1 MSEDANTQDIFF
13 AKAASKLRWWMRNR
27 LLMTVG
33 WNPLYTSVYV
43 TTTVQYLPSLT
54 FKVAKTHNVV
64 EHRSQHQHHSTDD
77 EVITMTTISM
87 TTNIIIT
94 NITTVKGNSTDKPRH
109 DVTFHQQQQLSLVT
123 TSRNVVQQHWRHAV
137 SLNTPEQ
144 HLIAVNPSNV
154 IKSNNECC
162 NVSLTTMLHF
172 HSATLLAGIIC
183 KMCCFHL

>member
-1 MSEDANTQDIFF
+1 MNAEQ
-13 AKAASKLRWWMRNR
+13 AAADCRMKPALHLGLCYNYCSI
-27 LLMTVG
+27 
-33 WNPLYTSVYV
+33 
-43 TTTVQYLPSLT
+43 LT
-54 FKVAKTHNVV
+54 ITNIQSGKNSQCGG
-64 EHRSQHQHHSTDD
+64 SQHQHHSTDD

-87 TTNIIIT
+87 TTNIIITNIT